1 MSLMNIVTSLIGLST
16 AAAIFYLVRKD
27 HLHVRYGLVWSGV
40 ALVFA
45 FLGIFPGVFDRIGQ
59 AAGVAY
65 PPMLAITIG
74 FVALVLKILI
84 SDIERSRNQV
94 KIQRLVQ
101 RTALLEAEMR
111 EMQRMLEQGEHGESP
126 GEHREPWNDPP
137 IA

>member
-1 MSLMNIVTSLIGLST
+1 MSLMNVVTSLIGLST
-16 AAAIFYLVRKD
+16 AVAIIYLVRKD
-27 HLHVRYGLVWSGV
+27 HLHVRYGLVWSVV
-40 ALVFA
+40 AVIFA
-45 FLGIFPGVFDRIGQ
+45 LLGLFPGIFDRIGQ
-59 AAGVAY
+59 VAGVAY

-111 EMQRMLEQGEHGESP
+111 ELQRMLEERSNDRGA
-126 GEHREPWNDPP
+126 NDPG
-137 IA
+137 

>member
-1 MSLMNIVTSLIGLST
+1 MSLMNVVTSLLGLST
-16 AAAIFYLVRKD
+16 AVAIIYLVRKD
-27 HLHVRYGLVWSGV
+27 HLHVRYGLVWSVV
-40 ALVFA
+40 AVVFA
-45 FLGIFPGVFDRIGQ
+45 VLGFFPGIFDRIGQ

-111 EMQRMLEQGEHGESP
+111 ELQRALENHEKRGSGN
-126 GEHREPWNDPP
+126 EPPV
-137 IA
+137 A

>member
-16 AAAIFYLVRKD
+16 AVAIIYLVRKD
-27 HLHVRYGLVWSGV
+27 HLHVRYGLVWTVV
-40 ALVFA
+40 AFVFA
-45 FLGIFPGVFDRIGQ
+45 LLGLFPGIFDRIGQ

-94 KIQRLVQ
+94 KVQRLVQ

-111 EMQRMLEQGEHGESP
+111 ELQKALERHEKRGSGN
-126 GEHREPWNDPP
+126 EPPV
-137 IA
+137 A

>member
-1 MSLMNIVTSLIGLST
+1 MNVMNVVTSLIGLST
-16 AAAIFYLVRKD
+16 AVAIIYLVRKD
-27 HLHVRYGLVWSGV
+27 HLHVRYGLVWSVV
-40 ALVFA
+40 AVVFA
-45 FLGIFPGVFDRIGQ
+45 VLGFFPGIFDRIGQ

-111 EMQRMLEQGEHGESP
+111 ELQKLVEDRSASRGEDDP
-126 GEHREPWNDPP
+126 GQS
-137 IA
+137 

>member
-1 MSLMNIVTSLIGLST
+1 MNVVTSLIGLST
-16 AAAIFYLVRKD
+16 AVAIIYLVRKD
-27 HLHVRYGLVWSGV
+27 HLHVRYGLVWSVV
-40 ALVFA
+40 AVVFA
-45 FLGIFPGVFDRIGQ
+45 VLGFFPGIFDRNGQ

-65 PPMLAITIG
+65 PPMRAITIG

-111 EMQRMLEQGEHGESP
+111 ELQKLVEDRSASRGEDDP
-126 GEHREPWNDPP
+126 GQS
-137 IA
+137 

>member
-1 MSLMNIVTSLIGLST
+1 MSVMNVVTSLIGLST
-16 AAAIFYLVRKD
+16 AVAIIYLVRKD
-27 HLHVRYGLVWSGV
+27 HLHVRYGLVWSVV
-40 ALVFA
+40 AVVFA
-45 FLGIFPGVFDRIGQ
+45 LLGLFPGIFDRIGQ

-111 EMQRMLEQGEHGESP
+111 EMQRMLERYEK
-126 GEHREPWNDPP
+126 RETRDGPP